1 MHTFKNKTFNA
12 QKVFVPP
19 VLITREA
26 GWAVRHTL
34 SSVDHET
41 VIIRQV
47 DLGAEVHGDAT
58 PALEL
63 VRVVRTVLNAPAL
76 VVVVLAGGT
85 GPVAVGHGAAAQ
97 TLGVAALARISTRP
111 LSTHLRT
118 NWRETQG
125 GRC

>member
-1 MHTFKNKTFNA
+1 MNA

-58 PALEL
+58 PALKL
-63 VRVVRTVLNAPAL
+63 VGVQRTILHAAAL

-85 GPVAVGHGAAAQ
+85 GPVVVGHGAAAQ
-97 TLGVAALARISTRP
+97 TLGVAAVAQISTRP
-111 LSTHLRT
+111 LSTRLQT
-118 NWRETQG
+118 IWREMQG
-125 GRC
+125 GTC